1 MERVLTRWWQR
12 AARRWPVVALLTALA
27 ATGGAVAPGASSPTH
42 PAAHHPAA
50 HHPAVRTAQANEEAA
65 TNDAAS
71 LLASLNL
78 PSDAVRQATE
88 PAGDDGTLAQPV
100 SAPATPNAVDDHAWW
115 VVPATTSQ
123 VLQYVKSHPPAG
135 GASDFSGAG
144 GGRARFPGGRGG
156 GRKADRDRPRVPV
169 EGDPRRAQHPVVDRR
184 SGPAPGRINGRA
196 RRQRGRLAHAQ
207 TSLRAH
213 SARRPT
219 RRRHRYPGRRGRPRT
234 VHGHL
239 AGHGGQNR
247 VAAERAARVAARHL
261 LVSRR
266 LRLAHPGRLLPEQ
279 DGVHNATTRVGARR
293 PERLRR
299 GAAEAERETP
309 APARRR
315 LRGVQP
321 AQHAARRQAR
331 QRPALVIRSTHGTGG
346 R

>member
-135 GASDFSGAG
+135 GASDFSGGSGGGGKPTVTAPG
-144 GGRARFPGGRGG
+144 FQWKAIPGELSIRSLIVAVVRLQDGATGGRADSEVVWLTP
-156 GRKADRDRPRVPV
+156 RPPSERI
-169 EGDPRRAQHPVVDRR
+169 PR
-184 SGPAPGRINGRA
+184 
-196 RRQRGRLAHAQ
+196 
-207 TSLRAH
+207 
-213 SARRPT
+213 
-219 RRRHRYPGRRGRPRT
+219 
-234 VHGHL
+234 
-239 AGHGGQNR
+239 
-247 VAAERAARVAARHL
+247 
-261 LVSRR
+261 
-266 LRLAHPGRLLPEQ
+266 
-279 DGVHNATTRVGARR
+279 GARR
-293 PERLRR
+293 VVVTDTRGGEVVQGPFTVTSRATVARIASLLNGLPALQPGTYSCPAALGWRIRVAFYRSRTVSTTPPLALALAAPSGCGVVQLRLN
-299 GAAEAERETP
+299 G
-309 APARRR
+309 
-315 LRGVQP
+315 
-321 AQHAARRQAR
+321 RRQPPLADGSEVSNR
-331 QRPALVIRSTHGTGG
+331 LSRLLGVRLDSGLP
-346 R
+346 